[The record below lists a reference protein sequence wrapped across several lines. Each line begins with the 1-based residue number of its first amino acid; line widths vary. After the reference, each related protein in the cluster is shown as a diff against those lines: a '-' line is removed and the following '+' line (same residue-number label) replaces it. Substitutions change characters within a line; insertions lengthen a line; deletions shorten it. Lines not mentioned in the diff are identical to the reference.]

1 MVKYESKPQFDINS
15 NRYPQ
20 VLFSESDFSYIQRLQ
35 KTINSLVAKPPH
47 HYHRDT
53 ILILVNINIQKMS
66 YGIIQ
71 TYVSIEIKFSW
82 QSLDSVIVCQKSFT
96 T

>member
-47 HYHRDT
+47 QYHRDT
-53 ILILVNINIQKMS
+53 ILILMNINIQKMS

-71 TYVSIEIKFSW
+71 TYV
-82 QSLDSVIVCQKSFT
+82 QSTDHSPVQLLFKCCASALRVLC
-96 T
+96 